1 MELLHNPFLV
11 LGANEFSSREE
22 ILSLSELQSLSLAE
36 EECNEARLT
45 LLNPR
50 RRLEAEVGW
59 IFALPASQR
68 PYVIATPSLELSN
81 SLQAQASKITEFLAA
96 AVQWKQEHTSQAL
109 VSRETTGKTLQGQLA
124 KVIHVTSEISKL
136 ESKLQHLDDLE
147 ETSLHEDEWGDTA
160 HTFQDKRREL
170 LKARAKLNDYPLFVA
185 GTSYTWKDVEHQ
197 NADPASQKIKALG
210 QQLLVQLSQVE
221 TGLAALSKI
230 NLLTLMLE
238 CTEVYPIDLSPDWSQ
253 ALLAT
258 KPSLQ
263 SASSSELRDSFDAF
277 GKLDELDTGSEPA
290 SVSERA
296 DYVLQLSVALEQL
309 TLPKIMTVI
318 NQARKQAGFNLI
330 IDLAALEEVIEER
343 QHQVIHAVISK
354 LSKLSYIELAQYLTQ
369 LILAVKQYDPELAR
383 NSRLLRALI
392 ELYAMQSQELFAHQR
407 SWRALPEQ
415 LGFGHTEESLYRLE
429 LPFIRLR
436 LSWWLDYEPW
446 QIDGAL
452 QEVYNTS
459 LAWINRLRPL
469 IVWYDLTEQ
478 SLEQIES
485 LLVLEKLWASL
496 TGLWS
501 DRSVVFYRAQD
512 AMRFGL
518 VLLKDCGSLAED
530 FQSRVHKVLSE
541 SGPWINGMLRKGK
554 SLVTCEVLT
563 DLSGCLNSNQSST
576 EALHSS
582 QTNALHSN
590 YVSVSSL
597 QRYEVTLYE
606 NVLQIDKLKVPL
618 GNVAVMHYDSIEDLE
633 LIVLKDHMGTELI
646 VLGFEQHQDF
656 LMFVQS
662 LALRLCVC
670 KFGFKYLLHRALKR
684 EIHLGRLRI
693 RQDDEAVIYNLSDL
707 ETEQICNLK
716 TGQLFAQDAVT
727 LGYRRKRGDDWTD
740 AENQPLE
747 FKVATFREFDNLP
760 IFLAYLQGY
769 LPFGSNLS
777 EKLIGLLNRVA
788 EED

>member
-1 MELLHNPFLV
+1 M
-11 LGANEFSSREE
+11 
-22 ILSLSELQSLSLAE
+22 
-36 EECNEARLT
+36 
-45 LLNPR
+45 
-50 RRLEAEVGW
+50 
-59 IFALPASQR
+59 
-68 PYVIATPSLELSN
+68 
-81 SLQAQASKITEFLAA
+81 
-96 AVQWKQEHTSQAL
+96 
-109 VSRETTGKTLQGQLA
+109 
-124 KVIHVTSEISKL
+124 
-136 ESKLQHLDDLE
+136 
-147 ETSLHEDEWGDTA
+147 
-160 HTFQDKRREL
+160 
-170 LKARAKLNDYPLFVA
+170 
-185 GTSYTWKDVEHQ
+185 
-197 NADPASQKIKALG
+197 
-210 QQLLVQLSQVE
+210 
-221 TGLAALSKI
+221 
-230 NLLTLMLE
+230 
-238 CTEVYPIDLSPDWSQ
+238 
-253 ALLAT
+253 
-258 KPSLQ
+258 
-263 SASSSELRDSFDAF
+263 
-277 GKLDELDTGSEPA
+277 
-290 SVSERA
+290 
-296 DYVLQLSVALEQL
+296 
-309 TLPKIMTVI
+309 
-318 NQARKQAGFNLI
+318 
-330 IDLAALEEVIEER
+330 
-343 QHQVIHAVISK
+343 
-354 LSKLSYIELAQYLTQ
+354 
-369 LILAVKQYDPELAR
+369 
-383 NSRLLRALI
+383 
-392 ELYAMQSQELFAHQR
+392 
-407 SWRALPEQ
+407 
-415 LGFGHTEESLYRLE
+415 
-429 LPFIRLR
+429 
-436 LSWWLDYEPW
+436 
-446 QIDGAL
+446 
-452 QEVYNTS
+452 
-459 LAWINRLRPL
+459 AWINRLRPL

-485 LLVLEKLWASL
+485 LMVLEKLWASL

-518 VLLKDCGSLAED
+518 ALLKDCGSLAED
-530 FQSRVHKVLSE
+530 FQFRVHKVLSE

-563 DLSGCLNSNQSST
+563 DLSGYLNSNQSSA
-576 EALHSS
+576 EAFHSS

-633 LIVLKDHMGTELI
+633 LIVLKDHMGTDLI

-727 LGYRRKRGDDWTD
+727 LGYRRKRGEEWTD
-740 AENQPLE
+740 ADNQPLE
-747 FKVATFREFDNLP
+747 FKVATFRKFDNLP

-769 LPFGSNLS
+769 LPFGSKVS